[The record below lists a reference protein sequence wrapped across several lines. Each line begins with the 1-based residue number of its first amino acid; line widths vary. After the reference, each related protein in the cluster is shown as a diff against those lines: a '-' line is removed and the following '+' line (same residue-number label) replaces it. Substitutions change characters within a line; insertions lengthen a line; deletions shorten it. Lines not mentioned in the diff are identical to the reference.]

1 MDKKKQPGG
10 MSAGL
15 RKRQVKG
22 RKHLRRVDV
31 YFSPEEKIM
40 VEQAAQRSGLSLSFY
55 CVQAILAATENDL
68 FPKFS
73 PSSTPKNNL

>member
-31 YFSPEEKIM
+31 YFSPEEKQV
-40 VEQAAQRSGLSLSFY
+40 VEMAAQRAGLSLSFY
-55 CVQAILAATENDL
+55 AAQAILRAAMGDMT
-68 FPKFS
+68 PKFS
-73 PSSTPKNNL
+73 PDQPSKNT